1 MSRNIV
7 PGSVS
12 RPDERSDRPGIG
24 QSVRFP
30 VQTLAAG
37 VGEASEGGR
46 SIGPDLVRGVA
57 AILVVYLHACVAYL
71 VYPMPGLVWPVQDS
85 SSRAVSFLF
94 WTIEIF
100 IMPLFLVLAGY
111 FAYRNRIGGG
121 DLALIRSRCRRL
133 LVPMAVAAVVLLP
146 IEYYL
151 WIVGWVAEGVLS
163 PEVLSRPKVP
173 RELRTHLFGL
183 GHLWFLHYVFFYCV
197 ALAAAGMAWRRWA
210 PVETT
215 GPVGTTGLRIAGPR
229 NTGRGDEVRR
239 SPFMATHWPA
249 SGRQAVWAAMIGL
262 PLVGVMILAVAPQVV
277 YGFQHAFL
285 PVPSKWLY
293 SGTFFFGGV
302 VIGVVDPKWR
312 FSVDSAGRLAGFGAV
327 CAVAAVLM
335 GQWTIERSDATSL
348 AMDIGWFHRLVLASL
363 TVAAAWGISLG
374 GIGLADRVGRR
385 FEGGR
390 RFGRSVSYLAAASF
404 WVYLI
409 HHPLVAI
416 LHIDLKWSMPTASP
430 MVKSVVT
437 LGVAMAVSLVTYE
450 TLIRGSRLGRWI
462 GVEPD
467 GRRSGRPE
475 ASGGVGDANRH
486 QESPQVIGSAD
497 SEPVRRAA

>member
-1 MSRNIV
+1 MPSSDV
-7 PGSVS
+7 PDSYRADSYGA
-12 RPDERSDRPGIG
+12 DR
-24 QSVRFP
+24 
-30 VQTLAAG
+30 
-37 VGEASEGGR
+37 GR

-85 SSRAVSFLF
+85 SSHAVSFLF

-121 DLALIRSRCRRL
+121 DVALIRSRCRRL
-133 LVPMAVAAVVLLP
+133 LVPMAFAAVVLLP
-146 IEYYL
+146 LEYYL
-151 WIVGWVAEGVLS
+151 WIVCWVAEGVLS
-163 PEVLSRPKVP
+163 PDVLSRPKVP

-197 ALAAAGMAWRRWA
+197 ALAVTGMVWRRWA
-210 PVETT
+210 PIGLT
-215 GPVGTTGLRIAGPR
+215 GSSGLRIAGH
-229 NTGRGDEVRR
+229 GDETRPPA
-239 SPFMATHWPA
+239 PFMATRWSVLGPQ
-249 SGRQAVWAAMIGL
+249 SVWAAMIGL
-262 PLVGVMILAVAPQVV
+262 PLLGVTVLAVAPQVV

-293 SGTFFFGGV
+293 SGTFFLGGV
-302 VIGVVDPKWR
+302 VIGAVDPKWR

-327 CAVAAVLM
+327 CAAAAVLL

-374 GIGLADRVGRR
+374 TIGLADHVGRR
-385 FEGGR
+385 FQGRR

-404 WVYLI
+404 WVYLV

-416 LHIDLKWSMPTASP
+416 LHIDLKWSMPTVTP

-437 LGVAMAVSLVTYE
+437 LGVVMAVSLLSYE
-450 TLIRGSRLGRWI
+450 ALIRGSRLGRWI

-467 GRRSGRPE
+467 ARRSGRPA
-475 ASGGVGDANRH
+475 ASGGDSGAIG
-486 QESPQVIGSAD
+486 QEEPPQVIGPTD
-497 SEPVRRAA
+497 VETVRRAA